1 MKYASKTEVSG
12 ENSQLE
18 IKRILTRYG
27 ASKFLFYEEETSA
40 VVMFEMHD
48 RRVKFSLPFPK
59 MDDFKFTEVRRTMR
73 SPAEQKKAFEQGC
86 RQRWRALVLAI
97 KAKLEAV
104 ESNIA
109 TFEQEFLSYIV
120 LPNQQTVSEFVLPQL
135 EAAYNSG
142 AMPKMLPG
150 IGETVH

>member
-1 MKYASKTEVSG
+1 MKYASKTEVSSAQ
-12 ENSQLE
+12 SQLE

-27 ASKFLFYEEETSA
+27 ANKFMFYEEPSEA
-40 VVMFEMHD
+40 VVMFEMHN
-48 RRVKFSLPFPK
+48 RRVKFSLPLPNVS
-59 MDDFKFTEVRRTMR
+59 DFRLTPARRSVR
-73 SPAEQKKAFEQGC
+73 SPAEQKKAFEQAC

-97 KAKLEAV
+97 KAKLETV

-135 EAAYNSG
+135 EAAYDSNM
-142 AMPKMLPG
+142 MPKMLPEFS
-150 IGETVH
+150 ETVH

>member
-1 MKYASKTEVSG
+1 
-12 ENSQLE
+12 
-18 IKRILTRYG
+18 
-27 ASKFLFYEEETSA
+27 
-40 VVMFEMHD
+40 VMFEMQN
-48 RRVKFSLPFPK
+48 RRVKFSLPFPNAA
-59 MDDFKFTEVRRTMR
+59 DFKFTEVRRVER
-73 SPAEQKKAFEQGC
+73 SAAEQKKAFEQAC

-120 LPNQQTVSEFVLPQL
+120 LPNQQTVSEFVMPQL

-150 IGETVH
+150 IDKTVH